1 MIQSFQK
8 FSQSRVAIVFLA
20 IVALSFMVFFGGNSW
35 FSQRDPHAVVAEVGS
50 VSIGRFELAEKVQ
63 KQVQQIMAQT
73 GESINRED
81 LLKTG
86 FPQMIL
92 GQIIQENLLD
102 MEAEN
107 LGLTVSDEALRD
119 TIQSIKAF
127 QNEQGVFDRILFTQL
142 LHSNGL
148 SEDAFIA
155 EIRKELLRNQLS
167 QAVIA
172 GAFLPEE
179 MVERLFN
186 AQYQHRQ
193 ASCVTIS
200 PKDMKAPKAPAESTL
215 EAFYKEYQKEFK
227 TPELRTL
234 TILMVDPAAFVPEIS
249 VTEEEIKTAYDMK
262 GEGKKSLQEM
272 KPQLTVEIQKE
283 KSNEKAY
290 EMIQALDDK
299 IAGGATF
306 EELASTASKGTAL
319 LKLDQLDKSGKDR
332 LGAQSPNLP
341 QSKELAQDI
350 FQAAFGL
357 DQNTESPFSQAKN
370 GVFYTVRVDQ
380 ITPASFQPFTEIK
393 DRVLKA
399 WTETEQIKAAKAK
412 AEEYVKSFNRGDA
425 KVSLM
430 SLLPSLSL
438 AESSPKVSNEV
449 KNLVFSLHPQQA
461 GMVWTSDGFVMA
473 VLNTIIPPEQ
483 KMWDEKMASFKDAL
497 LKQYQSD
504 LLQAYLN
511 ALKVQYPVKVNSKAM
526 KALFS

>member
-8 FSQSRVAIVFLA
+8 FSQSRVAKVFLA

-35 FSQRDPHAVVAEVGS
+35 FRQHDPHAVVAEVGS
-50 VSIGRFELAEKVQ
+50 VSIGRYELAEKVQ

-92 GQIIQENLLD
+92 SQIIQDNLLD
-102 MEAEN
+102 LEAEN

-119 TIQSIKAF
+119 SIHSIKAF
-127 QNEQGVFDRILFTQL
+127 QNEQNIFDRTLFTQL
-142 LHSNGL
+142 LQSNGL

-167 QAVIA
+167 HAIIV
-172 GAFLPEE
+172 GASLPEE
-179 MVERLFN
+179 MIERLFN

-193 ASCVTIS
+193 ASSITIA
-200 PKDMKAPKAPAESTL
+200 PKDMKAQKAPEESTL

-234 TILMVDPAAFVPEIS
+234 TILMVDAAAFVTEIT

-262 GEGKKSLQEM
+262 GADKKPLEKM
-272 KPQLTVEIQKE
+272 KPQLTAEIQKE

-290 EMIQALDDK
+290 QMIQALDDK

-306 EELASTASKGTAL
+306 EELASSPSKGITL
-319 LKLDQLDKSGKDR
+319 LKLVQIDKGGRDR
-332 LGAQSPNLP
+332 LGTQSPSLP
-341 QSKELAQDI
+341 QNKELAQDI

-380 ITPASFQPFTEIK
+380 ITPASFQPFAEIK

-412 AEEYVKSFNRGDA
+412 AEEYVKSFNRGDG

-438 AESSPKVSNEV
+438 AEPSPKVSNEV
-449 KNLVFSLHPQQA
+449 KNLVFSLHPKQA
-461 GMVWTSDGFVMA
+461 GMVWTPDGFVVA
-473 VLNTIIPPEQ
+473 ILNTIIPPDQ
-483 KMWDEKMASFKDAL
+483 KTEEEKRSPFKESL
-497 LKQYQSD
+497 LRQYQND

-511 ALKVQYPVKVNSKAM
+511 SLKTRYPVKVNSKAM